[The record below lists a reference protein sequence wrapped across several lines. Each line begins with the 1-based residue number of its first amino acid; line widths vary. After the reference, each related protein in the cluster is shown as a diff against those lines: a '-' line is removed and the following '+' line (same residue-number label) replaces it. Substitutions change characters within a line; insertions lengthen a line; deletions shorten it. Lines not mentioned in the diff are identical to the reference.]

1 MPEAEQTRPRPRRG
15 RPPGNRRALILREAA
30 RLFHERGFHGT
41 SIIQIG
47 AAAGVKGPTVY
58 RHFPDK
64 NAVLVAL
71 IEQSAERS
79 EAEIA
84 EIVREGGSPREV
96 LERLVHAQVRQ
107 AVDDGPLSAVAARE
121 LRSLSPETSEP
132 LLRRGRDNL
141 QEWVRRIVGARPE
154 LTEDEARALAVGAKW
169 LIFTVATGHV
179 GLDDHLLH
187 RLIVHM
193 ALALLL
199 PGRTHRAPAAPA
211 LAVAPSPLADGDRRE
226 LIIREAARLF
236 VEKGYHAT
244 GMDEIGEAVGVT
256 GPALY
261 HHVKGKDELLLAV
274 LQAEADRAE
283 AEVAETYVVDGPA
296 ERLLEALVRRR
307 VRRALTDA
315 HLMAVAERESYGLPP
330 RRRQA
335 LLRRRRLNHE
345 EWAHL
350 VSESRSDLSDPE
362 ARALVDGVRAL
373 IFGLVMS
380 GTSLVGDRLEAM
392 TLDAALAVLFPAE
405 TGDAV
410 DRTRFRG

>member
-1 MPEAEQTRPRPRRG
+1 MSGAEETQSRPRRG

-30 RLFHERGFHGT
+30 RLFHEHGFHGT

-84 EIVREGGSPREV
+84 RIDREGGSPREV

-107 AVDDGPLSAVAARE
+107 AIDDGPLSAVAARE
-121 LRSLSPETSEP
+121 VRSLSPETSEP
-132 LLRRGRDNL
+132 LLRRGRANF
-141 QEWVRRIVGARPE
+141 QEWVSRIVGARPE
-154 LTEDEARALAVGAKW
+154 LTADEARTLTAGAKW
-169 LIFTVATGHV
+169 LIFTVATGHA
-179 GLDDHLLH
+179 GLDDQLLY
-187 RLIVHM
+187 RLIVRM
-193 ALALLL
+193 TLGLLL
-199 PGRTHRAPAAPA
+199 PERPFRAPAT
-211 LAVAPSPLADGDRRE
+211 AVTRSPLAGGDRRE

-261 HHVKGKDELLLAV
+261 HHVNGKDELLLAI
-274 LQAEADRAE
+274 LRAEADRAE
-283 AEVAETYVVDGPA
+283 AEVAETYRVDGPA
-296 ERLLEALVRRR
+296 GQLLEALVRTR

-315 HLMAVAERESYGLPP
+315 HLMAVVDRESHSLPP
-330 RRRQA
+330 SRRQA
-335 LLRRRRLNHE
+335 VLRSQRINRE
-345 EWAHL
+345 EWVHL
-350 VSESRSDLSDPE
+350 IAESRPDLCDAE
-362 ARALVDGVRAL
+362 VRAMVDGVRAL
-373 IFGLVMS
+373 IFGLVTS
-380 GTSLVGDRLEAM
+380 GTSLVGDRLEAVA
-392 TLDAALAVLFPAE
+392 LDAALAVLFPRE
-405 TGDAV
+405 DAA
-410 DRTRFRG
+410 G

>member
-1 MPEAEQTRPRPRRG
+1 M
-15 RPPGNRRALILREAA
+15 ILREAA

-84 EIVREGGSPREV
+84 QIVREGGSPREV

-132 LLRRGRDNL
+132 LLRRGRANL

-187 RLIVHM
+187 RLIVRM
-193 ALALLL
+193 TLAMLL
-199 PGRTHRAPAAPA
+199 PGRSHRAPADPAPA
-211 LAVAPSPLADGDRRE
+211 VTPAPLADGDRRE

-315 HLMAVAERESYGLPP
+315 HLMAVVERESYGLPP

-345 EWAHL
+345 EWTHL
-350 VSESRSDLSDPE
+350 VSESRSDLRDPE
-362 ARALVDGVRAL
+362 ARAVVDGVRAL

-380 GTSLVGDRLEAM
+380 GTSLVGDRLEAV

-405 TGDAV
+405 AGEAV
-410 DRTRFRG
+410 GRPRSCG

>member
-1 MPEAEQTRPRPRRG
+1 MPEDEQAQERPRRG

-30 RLFHERGFHGT
+30 RLFHERGYHGT

-84 EIVREGGSPREV
+84 QIDREGGSPREV

-107 AVDDGPLSAVAARE
+107 AIDDGPLSAVAARE
-121 LRSLSPETSEP
+121 LRSLSSETSEP
-132 LLRRGRDNL
+132 LLHRGQANL
-141 QEWVRRIVGARPE
+141 QEWVNRIVGTRPE
-154 LTEDEARALAVGAKW
+154 LTADEARALATGAKW
-169 LIFTVATGHV
+169 LIFTVATGNA
-179 GLDDHLLH
+179 GLDDRLLY
-187 RLIVHM
+187 RLIVRM
-193 ALALLL
+193 TLGLLL
-199 PGRTHRAPAAPA
+199 PGRSHQAPVAPAPT
-211 LAVAPSPLADGDRRE
+211 VTRPPLAGGDRRE

-283 AEVAETYVVDGPA
+283 AEVAETYIVDGPA
-296 ERLLEALVRRR
+296 EQLLEALVRKR

-315 HLMAVAERESYGLPP
+315 HLMAVVERESHNLPP

-345 EWAHL
+345 EWVHL
-350 VSESRSDLSDPE
+350 VSESRPDLRDSE
-362 ARALVDGVRAL
+362 ARATVDGVRAL
-373 IFGLVMS
+373 IFGLVMAD
-380 GTSLVGDRLEAM
+380 TSLVGDRLEVVV
-392 TLDAALAVLFPAE
+392 LDAALAVLFPAAE
-405 TGDAV
+405 EDAAGRRHV
-410 DRTRFRG
+410 R

>member
-1 MPEAEQTRPRPRRG
+1 M
-15 RPPGNRRALILREAA
+15 ILREAA

-132 LLRRGRDNL
+132 LLRRGRANL

-187 RLIVHM
+187 RLIVRM
-193 ALALLL
+193 TLAMLL
-199 PGRTHRAPAAPA
+199 PGRSHRAPADPAPA
-211 LAVAPSPLADGDRRE
+211 VTPAPLADGDRRE
-226 LIIREAARLF
+226 LIIREAACLF

-274 LQAEADRAE
+274 LQVEADRAE

-315 HLMAVAERESYGLPP
+315 HLMAVVERESYGLPP

-345 EWAHL
+345 EWTHL
-350 VSESRSDLSDPE
+350 VSESRSDLRDPE
-362 ARALVDGVRAL
+362 ARAVVDGVRAL

-380 GTSLVGDRLEAM
+380 GTSLVGDRLEAV

-405 TGDAV
+405 AGEAV
-410 DRTRFRG
+410 GRPRSCG